1 MDLMQ
6 NSFLFLFLL
15 LKGDQRKMVTFF
27 FGWGGGGHQG
37 MIKGRTIDKYS
48 NQQLKITN
56 NNIGTQTNGL

>member
-15 LKGDQRKMVTFF
+15 LKGDQRKMVIFF
-27 FGWGGGGHQG
+27 FGWGEGGHQG

-48 NQQLKITN
+48 NQQIKITN